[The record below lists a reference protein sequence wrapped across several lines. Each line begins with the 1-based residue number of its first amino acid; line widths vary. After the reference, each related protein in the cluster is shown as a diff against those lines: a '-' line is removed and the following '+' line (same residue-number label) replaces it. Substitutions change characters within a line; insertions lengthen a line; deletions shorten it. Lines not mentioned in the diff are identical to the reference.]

1 MEDINLY
8 KNLYNENYT
17 DARKEELI
25 QLVFENKAKSL
36 LSKKSETF
44 KFANGGGV
52 DKDVERIYTPYEFLH
67 ELLPLVYKRPYVVSD
82 EVGLEYDAK
91 IKQDEIE
98 LEEFTNSKLIEYG
111 VTSLYKINDIVLI
124 EEIEIRRR
132 KLISDKSFITESELI
147 AYLFCHPELHTE
159 HYVGNTPTY
168 DVKDLISRKL
178 VMIDYDKNNSS
189 YEYVYVHEYLS
200 GNLYKKLTDLRLY
213 KQELIKMKVFSD
225 EQFAIQET
233 ALKNN
238 LPKKAKI
245 TLDVNSSLFILPQSQ
260 FGYKFII
267 KPEDFVEEGVIHQE
281 RSFIEA
287 FREWT
292 ETEDSFDKIL
302 ISNIENTTA
311 LHKYFTDF
319 ELLGSKPTEREKIVY
334 AELRTKAYMDGKV
347 LLLEFMNKALTL
359 NCQLRLEYE
368 WNELYN
374 YYTEPRYYKIPVACQ
389 LSSKFKYG
397 SNFTPNETQIQSIQF
412 EKAVGSGLLA
422 YGVGV
427 GKTASAILNVSYALD
442 NGLCK
447 KPLFVVPNPTYEK
460 WKKEMFGGVAREYV
474 VQYQENGSAS
484 ELSFD
489 NKTKAT
495 KFAKATNG
503 TLKESVKKIFGHIP
517 HRNKVVDLF
526 NLNEDYIR
534 NIKDYTEEEELALV
548 NISQLNKLLKKQEDD
563 YDFIDENINN
573 QILELY
579 PQFSYDLVLSMY
591 DEKKQEEYDI
601 WYSKPKN
608 QRDFSWGGRGYFNEN
623 VFDKTLMQVFKMN
636 MKIYR
641 EEMPYTTGTL
651 KTFEDGTIF
660 FATYDGLKHLGLL
673 LEDKAQLK
681 NNYGLYGELFSEIS
695 QGDNVSSINYNA
707 KNSLPVLWKNAVFGK
722 NKTKVDITD
731 LGIDYAVFDESH
743 FLKKVFTDCK
753 GLPVEGTRGGTG
765 TTSRSERKYKF
776 GEGEFPSATALAGF
790 FITRYIQ
797 ENNKYKN
804 VIHLTAT
811 PFTNKPAEI
820 YSMMALTNGKMLT
833 ESGFEYME
841 QFFDV
846 FMDISYELIFGN
858 TGVERKESLLGYRN
872 LPQLRN
878 LIYSMMDYKS
888 GEDANIKRPQK
899 MLFPSVANKIETTL
913 PESEIQDELFKQ
925 IKDYQ
930 RGKISWNQLCAD
942 SQEDLDIDEQTEEQL
957 LEIVNDKGTDE
968 EKDKFQALEK
978 PLEEDDFD
986 SLKKIVR
993 KIIETKVT
1001 PFDESK
1007 ITNDKDRDSFRVVQG
1022 LGVLKAVTLSPYLS
1036 TCQKEAGIEPTYT
1049 QYIETSPKLNYTLSC
1064 VKSIHDYEFQNNLR
1078 KSGVVIYMSTG
1089 VNVSYTYKNANGE
1102 KITFK
1107 WSESGF
1113 QKIKQY
1119 LVQKMGYTNEEVSIV
1134 AGGMSSEDKE
1144 RAKNSFL
1151 SGKSTVLIGSSS
1163 ISTGIDLQDNAS
1175 ALFLCS
1181 YDWNPTDNEQ
1191 ISGRIH
1197 RQGNRFKEI
1206 RIVYPMV
1213 MNSADPNIFQ
1223 QLYEKTLRIKN
1234 IWDRNDKGNTLDLK
1248 DFDVNSLRKGIL
1260 DDPEDLAKYWLEEN
1274 KEFLS
1279 RNRNILNFKL
1289 EDLRN
1294 ADYFENVITKYEPVV
1309 KGLIVI
1315 LDAYR
1320 KSKDKQ
1326 EIKDRLDKKL
1336 QEVEDEYD
1344 DIEDLEEKYA
1354 KIGKEKAKI
1363 VKETYDFKNDPD
1375 GRYRFLTY
1383 DELGSQ
1389 MDILKKS
1396 STMITNTDSYWRNKV
1411 FSNDKDE
1418 IKYNWLQATF
1428 PRFYAGKY
1436 NLDVPDEED
1445 TVIRINFHVES
1456 DLTEIVNKWKGA
1468 VVGMKKLQEKLGAIG
1483 VNLEDVAETRNQIQ
1497 EQIQVLNEKIESLET
1512 IYPQKIVEYTALK
1525 QERRI
1530 IQPTIQKRVDEFSAY
1545 NPMLHKTVTTFEED
1559 TTKYTEVPLE
1569 ILDIKPKK
1577 KIKQII
1583 EEAVLVEPLIEEEEV
1598 SEIDTTDLIEN
1609 LKKGLLVRFNFG
1621 LKKGKAEVVDIF
1633 YENGEFIAYTVY
1645 EDSKGEIISDEEDIL
1660 TEKRVIDFYIEHFD
1674 KISEQFYDDEVEE
1687 IEEIEEIEESNVK
1700 LKDWYTKNYPTD
1712 DLGEDIDDDNTFED
1726 LWNGLHNKVNVY
1738 DIIGFGDS
1746 VLRERLFE
1754 HLSEIKGVDYDYV
1767 YNKWIGAEEEPAQ
1780 IEEKTQKQNYREII
1794 EGYELLLEIETDEE
1808 KIKLYNDLIEGYEL
1822 VLELQN

>member
-25 QLVFENKAKSL
+25 QLVFQNKAKSL

-67 ELLPLVYKRPYVVSD
+67 ELLPLVYKRPYVVS
-82 EVGLEYDAK
+82 EQVGLEYDAK

-111 VTSLYKINDIVLI
+111 VTSLYKINDIVLV

-159 HYVGNTPTY
+159 HYVGNKPSY

-200 GNLYKKLTDLRLY
+200 GNLYKKLTRLRQY
-213 KQELIKMKVFSD
+213 KQELIDMKVFSD
-225 EQFAIQET
+225 EQFVIQET
-233 ALKNN
+233 ALVNN

-260 FGYKFII
+260 FGYKFTI
-267 KPEDFVEEGVIHQE
+267 KPEDFVEEGIIHHE

-368 WNELYN
+368 WNEIYN

-397 SNFTPNETQIQSIQF
+397 SDFTPNETQIQSIQF

-474 VQYQENGSAS
+474 VEYQENGSAS

-489 NKTKAT
+489 NKTKAI

-526 NLNEDYIR
+526 NLNEDFIR
-534 NIKDYTEEEELALV
+534 NIKDFTEEEEIALV
-548 NISQLNKLLKKQEDD
+548 NIAKLNKLLKKQEDS
-563 YDFIDENINN
+563 YDFLNDNVNN
-573 QILELY
+573 EILELY
-579 PQFSYDLVLSMY
+579 PQFSYDLILSMY
-591 DEKKQEEYDI
+591 DEKKEEEYDI

-608 QRDFSWGGRGYFNEN
+608 QRDYPHYGRGHFEDNI
-623 VFDKTLMQVFKMN
+623 FDKTLMQVFKMN

-641 EEMPYTTGTL
+641 EEMPYITGTL

-673 LEDKAQLK
+673 LEDKTQLK
-681 NNYGLYGELFSEIS
+681 NNYGLYGELFNEIS
-695 QGDNVSSINYNA
+695 QGDDVSSINYNA

-722 NKTKVDITD
+722 NRTKVDISD

-753 GLPVEGTRGGTG
+753 GLPVSGTRGGTG
-765 TTSRSERKYKF
+765 TTTRNDRKYKF

-833 ESGFEYME
+833 ESGFKYME

-957 LEIVNDKGTDE
+957 LEIINDKGTDE

-993 KIIETKVT
+993 KIIETKVAV
-1001 PFDESK
+1001 FDESQ
-1007 ITNDKDRDSFRVVQG
+1007 ITNEKDRDSFRVVQG

-1064 VKSIHDYEFQNNLR
+1064 IKSIHDYEFQNNLVR

-1102 KITFK
+1102 SVTFK

-1119 LVQKMGYTNEEVSIV
+1119 LVQKMGYTNEEVVIV
-1134 AGGMSSEDKE
+1134 AGGMSNEDKE

-1197 RQGNRFKEI
+1197 RQGNRFEQI

-1274 KEFLS
+1274 KEVLS

-1294 ADYFENVITKYEPVV
+1294 ADFFENVIRKYEPVV

-1336 QEVEDEYD
+1336 QEVEDEYE
-1344 DIEDLEEKYA
+1344 DIEDLDERYA
-1354 KIGKEKAKI
+1354 KIGKQKAKI

-1396 STMITNTDSYWRNKV
+1396 STMITNADSYWRSKV
-1411 FSNDKDE
+1411 FSDDKDE
-1418 IKYNWLQATF
+1418 IKYNWLFATF

-1445 TVIRINFHVES
+1445 TVIGINFYLES
-1456 DLTEIVNKWKGA
+1456 SLTEIVNKWKGA

-1483 VNLEDVAETRNQIQ
+1483 VNLEDVAETRTQIQ
-1497 EQIQVLNEKIESLET
+1497 EQIEALNEQIESLET
-1512 IYPQKIVEYTALK
+1512 TYPQKIVEYTALK

-1545 NPMLHKTVTTFEED
+1545 NPMLHKTVTTFKED
-1559 TTKYTEVPLE
+1559 TTQYVEVPME
-1569 ILDIKPKK
+1569 TLDIKPKK
-1577 KIKQII
+1577 KIKEVI
-1583 EEAVLVEPLIEEEEV
+1583 EEAVLVEPVNEEVEIV

-1609 LKKGLLVRFNFG
+1609 IKNGLLVRFNFG
-1621 LKKGKAEVVDIF
+1621 LKKGRAEVVDIF
-1633 YENGEFIAYTVY
+1633 YEDGEFIGYTIY
-1645 EDSKGEIISDEEDIL
+1645 EDSKGKIISEEETTL
-1660 TEKRVIDFYIEHFD
+1660 TENSVIEIYIEHFD

-1687 IEEIEEIEESNVK
+1687 EIEQEIQQVPVAIKEPTIQSKSEVY
-1700 LKDWYTKNYPTD
+1700 KDA
-1712 DLGEDIDDDNTFED
+1712 
-1726 LWNGLHNKVNVY
+1726 
-1738 DIIGFGDS
+1738 IG
-1746 VLRERLFE
+1746 
-1754 HLSEIKGVDYDYV
+1754 
-1767 YNKWIGAEEEPAQ
+1767 
-1780 IEEKTQKQNYREII
+1780 
-1794 EGYELLLEIETDEE
+1794 GYQLLLEIETDEN
-1808 KIKLYNDLIEGYEL
+1808 KIKLYQEIIEGYEL
-1822 VLELQN
+1822 ILGN